1 MVVEFV
7 INLKTKIYVFPSTK
21 FQISSII
28 NLRFTYNFPPN
39 QSISLEN
46 LECIENNENLV
57 IIYFVNYIYLNLVN
71 TYHALKLDHENLEY
85 PIMTEDSENFVTP
98 KVFVKMS
105 PSSSVIEIWEGA
117 NNSRI
122 SSHMKWW
129 WGSVCFVCP

>member
-105 PSSSVIEIWEGA
+105 PSSSVIEI
-117 NNSRI
+117 
-122 SSHMKWW
+122 
-129 WGSVCFVCP
+129 